1 MSSKQQHIQT
11 IKEVCIMLGKRNALY
26 VAVGLLMFLFA
37 LPVQSAELT
46 GQDIMVKVDERLE
59 SDDERAIMKMTLI
72 NKRGKTRERSVLTYS
87 KKYGKDSKSL
97 LYFLSPGDV
106 KGTGF
111 LAWDYDDPQKD
122 DDQWLYL
129 PALKKSRRITGSS
142 KNDYFMGTDFTY
154 DDMGDRNVDED
165 THTLLREEEVEGHAC
180 WVVESKP
187 KNEDYMYSKRVS
199 WIRQD
204 ALVAL
209 KVDFYD
215 RRGSLL
221 KTLNVSDIREQDGI
235 WTAFKMEMSNIQENH
250 RTVIEMEEVQYNI
263 GLEDSLFRVSTLE
276 RGRIR

>member
-1 MSSKQQHIQT
+1 MFRKHTAIYLAFAFSF
-11 IKEVCIMLGKRNALY
+11 CLL
-26 VAVGLLMFLFA
+26 AVS
-37 LPVQSAELT
+37 VQGAELT
-46 GQDIMVKVDERLE
+46 GRDIMVKVDEKPE
-59 SDDERAIMKMTLI
+59 GDDQKAIMKMTLI
-72 NKRGKTRERSVLTYS
+72 NKHGKTRERSVLMYS

-97 LYFLSPGDV
+97 MYFQSPGDV

-111 LAWDYDDPQKD
+111 LAWDYHDPDKD

-129 PALKKSRRITGSS
+129 PALKKSRRISGSS

-165 THTLLREEEVEGHAC
+165 THTLLREEEVDGHKC

-187 KNEDYMYSKRVS
+187 GEEDYMYSKRVS

-204 ALVAL
+204 ALVAV

-215 RRGSLL
+215 RKGGLL
-221 KTLNVSDIREQDGI
+221 KTLDVSDIRKQDDI
-235 WTAFKMEMSNIQENH
+235 WTAFRMEMNNVQKEH
-250 RTVIEMEEVQYNI
+250 KTVIEMEEVQFDV

-276 RGRIR
+276 RGGIK